1 MKLKRANPAQVM
13 AASFA
18 ITILVGSFLLSQR
31 WAAVPGK
38 KLGFVEALFTAT
50 SATCVTGLS
59 VRPPGDFTVAGQVV
73 ILLLIQIGGL
83 GIMTFGLFFALLLGG
98 RLSLFGRQM
107 VMSSFSSA
115 PWEDF
120 WPLLRTVVG
129 ATTVV
134 ESVGGVLL
142 AAAFWPEKGL
152 AALPWGFF
160 HAVSAFCNAGFG
172 LHPDSLIPWRGN
184 ALVNLTV
191 GLLIIF
197 GGVGFFPVAEVFER
211 WRSEKRRPISLHS
224 RLVLTMTGALLLVG
238 WVGFALLEWENALAP
253 LPWKEKLWA
262 CWLSGITPRTAGFSN
277 LDYGSLTPAT
287 LVFTMGLMFIG
298 ASPGSTGGGIK
309 TTTAAVLVALVAA
322 RVRSHRKV
330 TAMGRRF
337 SADTLGAAMTLTLV
351 AASAVVAAF
360 IAVSLTEHGNSGG
373 LASQSLFLREAF
385 EVVSAFG
392 TVGLS
397 TGVTPSMQPGSWLVL
412 VAMMYVGRVGPLT
425 LSVALLG
432 RTPQPEPELAEES
445 VMVG

>member
-18 ITILVGSFLLSQR
+18 VTILLGSVLLSQS

-38 KLGFVEALFTAT
+38 KLSFVEALFTAT

-83 GIMTFGLFFALLLGG
+83 GVMTFGLFFALLLGG

-107 VMSSFSSA
+107 VMSSFSSE

-120 WPLLRTVVG
+120 WPLLRTVMG
-129 ATTVV
+129 ATVVV
-134 ESVGGVLL
+134 ETVGGLLL
-142 AAAFWPEKGL
+142 AAAFWPEKGATAL
-152 AALPWGFF
+152 AWGFF

-172 LHPDSLIPWRGN
+172 LHPDSLILWRGN

-211 WRSEKRRPISLHS
+211 WRSDKRRPISLHS
-224 RLVLTMTGALLLVG
+224 RLVLAATGVLLLLG
-238 WVGFALLEWENALAP
+238 WLGFALLEWKNALAP
-253 LPWKEKLWA
+253 LPWNEKLWA
-262 CWLSGITPRTAGFSN
+262 CWLSGITPRTAGFAN
-277 LDYGSLTPAT
+277 VDYGSLTPAT
-287 LVFTMGLMFIG
+287 LIFTMALMFIG

-309 TTTAAVLVALVAA
+309 TTTAAVLLALIAA

-337 SADTLGAAMTLTLV
+337 SADTLGAAVTLTLL
-351 AASAVVAAF
+351 AAAAVVTGF
-360 IAVSLTEHGNSGG
+360 MAVSLMEHGSSGG
-373 LASQSLFLREAF
+373 LASQSTFLREAF
-385 EVVSAFG
+385 DVVSAFG

-397 TGVTPSMQPGSWLVL
+397 TGITPSLKPGSWLVL
-412 VAMMYVGRVGPLT
+412 IAMMYVGRVGPLT